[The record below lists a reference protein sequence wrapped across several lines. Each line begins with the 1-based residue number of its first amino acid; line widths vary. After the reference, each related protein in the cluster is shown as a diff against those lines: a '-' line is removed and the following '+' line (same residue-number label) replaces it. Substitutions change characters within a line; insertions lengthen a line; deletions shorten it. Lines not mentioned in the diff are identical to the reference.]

1 MENDLGRE
9 LNIMCNLSDY
19 VEERGIEQGIQKG
32 EANKMRDLVVKKLDK
47 GQSVEQIA
55 DALEESV
62 ETIRKII
69 EEVTEVV
76 S

>member
-19 VEERGIEQGIQKG
+19 VEENGV
-32 EANKMRDLVVKKLDK
+32 ANKMRELVVKKLDK